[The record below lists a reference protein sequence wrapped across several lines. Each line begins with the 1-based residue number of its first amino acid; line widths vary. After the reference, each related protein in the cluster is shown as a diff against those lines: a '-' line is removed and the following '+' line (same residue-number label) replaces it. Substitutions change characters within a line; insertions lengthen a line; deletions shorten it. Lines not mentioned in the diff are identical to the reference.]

1 MRDGSNAPGG
11 FEPYCSVSR
20 ARSGVARVNPL
31 VRVWTESATHT
42 PTTPSMA
49 DAHQAMTWAHNFG
62 TPWSGHEASTL
73 DSNAS
78 CPRLRVVAPRVFLF
92 SFVYGGDPVMMHHFC
107 HHYFERVGVLRTQAR
122 FILQSPRNATLL
134 NQTLAELDAAGVPA
148 QNISIRRERY
158 SDVAKLL
165 ATNALIDQLS
175 PGSLLINA
183 DGDELFWYPCNYENC
198 MLGGSCCATFRDRL
212 AATGRVASLKYAPS
226 IEEQFPL
233 ECNLR
238 AHLRGMRTQK
248 HTLLDPYWAGFAARP
263 VHFLTSHQLGWGDIV
278 GIRGGNH
285 TYYQPYGNCLAHH
298 KLSPYQIAHYTMTT
312 TQRDLAL
319 EKASNWSPSIDF
331 DKGDVETYSC
341 AGQRRK
347 GNVTY
352 CNDYLSIVAWME
364 AYKTDRKYCSR
375 LSALNLTHSIRP
387 DQQGSQTA
395 SASAGSSPASAEQS
409 AES

>member
-1 MRDGSNAPGG
+1 
-11 FEPYCSVSR
+11 
-20 ARSGVARVNPL
+20 
-31 VRVWTESATHT
+31 
-42 PTTPSMA
+42 MA

-122 FILQSPRNATLL
+122 FVLQAPRNATLL

-183 DGDELFWYPCNYENC
+183 DGDELFWYPCKYENC

-352 CNDYLSIVAWME
+352 CNDYISIVAWME

-375 LSALNLTHSIRP
+375 LSALNLTHSTRP

>member
-1 MRDGSNAPGG
+1 
-11 FEPYCSVSR
+11 
-20 ARSGVARVNPL
+20 
-31 VRVWTESATHT
+31 
-42 PTTPSMA
+42 MA

-122 FILQSPRNATLL
+122 FILQAPRNATLL

-148 QNISIRRERY
+148 QNISIRRERF

-183 DGDELFWYPCNYENC
+183 DGDELFWYPCKYENC

-238 AHLRGMRTQK
+238 AHLPGMRTQK
-248 HTLLDPYWAGFAARP
+248 HTLLDPYWAGFAVRP
-263 VHFLTSHQLGWGDIV
+263 VHFLTPHQLGWGDIV

-285 TYYQPYGNCLAHH
+285 TYYHPYGNCLAHH

-319 EKASNWSPSIDF
+319 EKASIWRPAVDQ
-331 DKGDVETYSC
+331 GDIETYSC
-341 AGQRRK
+341 RSQRRK

-352 CNDYLSIVAWME
+352 CNDYLSIVTWME

-375 LSALNLTHSIRP
+375 LRALNLTHSTRP
-387 DQQGSQTA
+387 DQPRFANSK
-395 SASAGSSPASAEQS
+395 
-409 AES
+409 